1 MAKNTNRVASA
12 IAYVAALGLAT
23 GAFAAHWEMTANNA
37 VTYATEV
44 FGGDDPAST
53 GLTLQVDDTATTDDT
68 ATADEEENDEQTS
81 IDLKLFLPNDASV
94 SVGTGSEL
102 EVTLTLNG
110 ARFGQAV
117 NWTDIEVRQTGD
129 DGSTFTKVGG
139 SQKDG
144 RRNDSSVTL
153 RVMTSA
159 EITVADDSGTPGRQL
174 FAVDS
179 GIAIRFDIGS
189 IVGYGGTG
197 TVTASASMRVTD
209 GPDTNFPTEVQSAP
223 REAVM
228 FVDEGDGPDGTPD
241 TEDDVAGVKGVSAT
255 SNMIANA
262 MAAMS
267 YGAGNGA
274 AAGQIDLDD
283 RTSFD
288 GTTTKIEVASFTHGA
303 NPMANDAKTADG
315 KTSFAMNQGMESN
328 VMVTVTGMVRDGD
341 TIWFDQD
348 DNNMMGSRETLTVNG
363 GTATRTFRIDN
374 ITTGSSVYFQP
385 NGDDDMTDGSLSAS
399 FAVEYDDE
407 DAVTPAAVSGKVDL
421 EYAGIDMYAR
431 AYAIPA
437 PDVMETGTTDIGNVR
452 IKCHAEGD
460 STCTVFLDCDE
471 QDGTRHFE
479 ELSQSIA
486 AGATKVETSASIAAI
501 LEAGDTGLT
510 GGRWDG
516 RLSCDVFS
524 DEEVSVQVL
533 VRNRDGHPLINNT
546 YID

>member
-23 GAFAAHWEMTANNA
+23 GAFAAHWEMQVKNP
-37 VTYATEV
+37 VTYATEI
-44 FGGDDPAST
+44 FGGADPAST
-53 GLTLQVDDTATTDDT
+53 GLTLQVDDTATTE
-68 ATADEEENDEQTS
+68 ADEDEQTS
-81 IDLKLFLPNDASV
+81 VDLTLFLPNDGETT
-94 SVGTGSEL
+94 VGVDSEL

-117 NWTDIEVRQTGD
+117 NWTDIELMGGAADATG
-129 DGSTFTKVGG
+129 FTKVGG

-153 RVMTSA
+153 KVTTGEIISVSPDSTVGITDPYAISA
-159 EITVADDSGTPGRQL
+159 ERT
-174 FAVDS
+174 
-179 GIAIRFDIGS
+179 IRFDLGS
-189 IVGYGGTG
+189 LVGYGGSG
-197 TVTASASMRVTD
+197 TVTASATMRVTD
-209 GPDTNFPTEVQSAP
+209 GPDNNFPTEVQTAK
-223 REAVM
+223 RDAVTK
-228 FVDEGDGPDGTPD
+228 VDGIDASSPSDGDYDDEGDTAPMAPMG
-241 TEDDVAGVKGVSAT
+241 ARS
-255 SNMIANA
+255 SMIANA

-267 YGAGNGA
+267 YDADDGGTP
-274 AAGQIDLDD
+274 GQIDLDD

-288 GTTTKIEVASFTHGA
+288 GTTTKVEVASFTHMA

-315 KTSFAMNQGMESN
+315 KTSFAMNQGTEAN
-328 VMVTVTGMVRDGD
+328 VMVTVTGMVRAGD
-341 TIWFDQD
+341 TIWFDQ
-348 DNNMMGSRETLTVNG
+348 NNDSMMGSRETLTING

-374 ITTGSSVYFQP
+374 ITSGSSLYFQP
-385 NGDDDMTDGSLSAS
+385 NGDDDMTDGNIKAS

-407 DAVTPAAVSGKVDL
+407 DAVTPMAVSGNVDL
-421 EYAGIDMYAR
+421 EYAGIEMFAR

-479 ELSQSIA
+479 ELSMSIG
-486 AGATKVETSASIAAI
+486 AGATHVENSASIAAI